1 MPNVRRRLTT
11 RFVAAK
17 RNTIYNRI
25 MEEAW
30 LSGQIEDVAPVLM
43 PAAHALV
50 QAARDIEKAV
60 EGLSDAQ
67 LWTKPCGAASVGFHL
82 LHVAGSIDRLL
93 TYARGASLNERQFAE
108 LAAENERHE
117 AETAQ
122 TLARRA
128 IERIENAIL
137 EIKQTPPASL
147 LEDRTVGRKRLP
159 TNVFGLLFHIAEHT
173 QRHVGQIV
181 TTAIIV
187 RAASQNLPE

>member
-1 MPNVRRRLTT
+1 
-11 RFVAAK
+11 
-17 RNTIYNRI
+17 

-30 LSGQIEDVAPVLM
+30 LSGKIENVAPVLM

-60 EGLSDAQ
+60 EDLSDAQ
-67 LWTKPCGAASVGFHL
+67 LWTKPNGAASVGFHL

-93 TYARGASLNERQFAE
+93 TYARGKSLSAAQFAE
-108 LAAENERHE
+108 LAAENERQR

-122 TLARRA
+122 TLAARA
-128 IERIENAIL
+128 IGRIENAIL
-137 EIKQTPPASL
+137 EIKQISPERLFEA
-147 LEDRTVGRKRLP
+147 RTVGRKRLP

-181 TTAIIV
+181 TTAKIA
-187 RAASQNLPE
+187 RGAPADFSAR

>member
-1 MPNVRRRLTT
+1 
-11 RFVAAK
+11 
-17 RNTIYNRI
+17 

-30 LSGQIEDVAPVLM
+30 LSGKIENVAPVLM

-60 EGLSDAQ
+60 EDLSDAQ

-93 TYARGASLNERQFAE
+93 TYARGRSLSEAQFAE
-108 LAAENERHE
+108 LAAENERQRP
-117 AETAQ
+117 ETPQ
-122 TLARRA
+122 TLAARA
-128 IERIENAIL
+128 IGRIENAIL
-137 EIKQTPPASL
+137 EIKQTPPESL
-147 LEDRTVGRKRLP
+147 FEERTVGRKRLP

-181 TTAIIV
+181 TTAKIA
-187 RAASQNLPE
+187 RGADFSDR